1 MRATTTWTT
10 FIALLQQQLVD
21 AGDLVVVGLAVEGR
35 AEERL
40 ERPETIAESKPSAAG
55 ALVTARKQATP
66 TQPKLYTS
74 CL

>member
-1 MRATTTWTT
+1 M
-10 FIALLQQQLVD
+10 
-21 AGDLVVVGLAVEGR
+21 VGLAVEGR

-40 ERPETIAESKPSAAG
+40 ERPETIAESKPSAAR

-74 CL
+74 CLYRNMTKASYMYVYGQLANRT